1 MESNLHKQ
9 SFSLT
14 KQEGFVMKKRVVSLT
29 LAASMAVSL
38 LAGCGSS
45 NNQGGSAGA
54 DGKQV
59 LKFAAIETA
68 YGSGMWDAIATAFEK
83 THEGVDVQV
92 TVDRNI
98 EDVIS
103 PGMKAGDYP
112 DVVHLAVGR
121 EKALT
126 ETLVKE
132 KGLEDLT
139 SVLDMTIPNED
150 VKVKDKLIAGFTDNS
165 ITNPYDDGKTYL
177 MPMFYGPCGLFYNA
191 SLMKEKGW
199 EVPTTWDEMWALGDK
214 AKAEGISLFTYPHA
228 GYFDAFF
235 YALLNEAGGDEFFDE
250 ATHYEEGIWQTA
262 EAKKVFDTVGKL
274 ATYTDPTTPANA
286 NNDNFAKNQQLV
298 IDGQALFMPNGTWV
312 VGEMAAS
319 TPDDFE
325 WGFMALP
332 ALEDGGDRYSY
343 TFFEQIWVPAAAQN
357 KDLAKEFI
365 AFLYSDEAANIF
377 INEHTGD
384 ESIAVQ
390 PIANITDMLNDEN
403 KMLYSIYDVGA
414 KPAMGAFAS
423 TTPVEGV
430 SIADAAFQTVNSLV
444 SGDKTQSDWEKAI
457 TEASDALRPALQ

>member
-1 MESNLHKQ
+1 
-9 SFSLT
+9 
-14 KQEGFVMKKRVVSLT
+14 MKKRVIGLT
-29 LAASMAVSL
+29 LATAMTVSL
-38 LAGCGSS
+38 FAGCGTS
-45 NNQGGSAGA
+45 NNQGGSNSA

-103 PGMKAGDYP
+103 PSMKAGDYP

-126 ETLVKE
+126 ETLIKE

-139 SVLDMTIPNED
+139 SVLDMTVPNED
-150 VKVKDKLIAGFTDNS
+150 VKVKDKIIDGFTDTS
-165 ITNPYDDGKTYL
+165 ITNPYGDGKTYL

-191 SLMKEKGW
+191 SLIKEKGW
-199 EVPTTWDEMWALGDK
+199 EVPTTWDEMWELGDK
-214 AKAEGISLFTYPHA
+214 AKAEGISLFTYPTA
-228 GYFDAFF
+228 SYFDAFF
-235 YALLNEAGGDEFFDE
+235 YALLNEAGGPEFFDK
-250 ATHYEEGIWQTA
+250 ATHYEEGIWQTK
-262 EAKKVFDTVGKL
+262 EAKTVFDTVAKL
-274 ATYTDPTTPANA
+274 CTYTDPTTPANA

-319 TPDDFE
+319 TPEDFE

-377 INEHTGD
+377 VNEHQGD

-390 PIANITDMLNDEN
+390 PIVGITDILNDEN
-403 KMLYSIYDVGA
+403 KMLYSIYDDGA